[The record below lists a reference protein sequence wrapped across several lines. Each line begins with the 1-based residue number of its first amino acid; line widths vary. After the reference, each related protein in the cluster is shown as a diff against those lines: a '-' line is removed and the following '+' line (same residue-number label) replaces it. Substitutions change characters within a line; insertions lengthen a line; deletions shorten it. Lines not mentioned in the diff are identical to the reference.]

1 MLSHP
6 GVAAS
11 MFEILAEKKINIEMI
26 SISEIKISCIIEKRC

>member
-26 SISEIKISCIIEKRC
+26 RFQK